1 MAESDLPA
9 PASKAGDAPQPG
21 NIWYR
26 RSILGL
32 GGLWALAATGG
43 VGVIAFV
50 RALFPRVLFEPPTVF
65 RAGRPED
72 YAVGEVN
79 NRFVETE
86 RAFVVRTS
94 EGFVA
99 LLARCTH
106 LGCTPRWLELERKF
120 KCPCHGS
127 GYTADGVNF
136 EGPAPSPLV
145 RLGISLDEN
154 GFIVVDRSRQFR
166 AGEWRRAGALLRV

>member
-1 MAESDLPA
+1 MAESELPV
-9 PASKAGDAPQPG
+9 PASKAAVGPQEG

-32 GGLWALAATGG
+32 AGLSALMAIGG
-43 VGVIAFV
+43 VGVVAFV
-50 RALFPRVLFEPPTVF
+50 RALFPRVLFEPSTVF

-79 NRFVETE
+79 NQFVETE
-86 RAFVVRTS
+86 RVFVVRTA

-106 LGCTPRWLELERKF
+106 LGCTPRWLEMDRKF

-127 GYTADGVNF
+127 GYTADGVNV
-136 EGPAPSPLV
+136 EGPAPTPLV
-145 RLGISLDEN
+145 RLDISLDEN

-166 AGEWRRAGALLRV
+166 VGEWQQPGALLRL

>member
-1 MAESDLPA
+1 MAESELPA
-9 PASKAGDAPQPG
+9 PASEAVGKPEGG

-32 GGLWALAATGG
+32 AGLSALAATGG
-43 VGVIAFV
+43 VGVVAFV

-65 RAGRPED
+65 NAGRPED
-72 YAVGEVN
+72 YAIGEVN
-79 NRFVETE
+79 TQFVETE

-106 LGCTPRWLELERKF
+106 LGCTPRWLDLERKF

-127 GYTADGVNF
+127 GYTAEGVNF
-136 EGPAPSPLV
+136 EGPAPAPLV

-154 GFIVVDRSRQFR
+154 GVIVVDRSRQFR
-166 AGEWRRAGALLRV
+166 VGDWRRPRALLRL

>member
-1 MAESDLPA
+1 MAESELPP
-9 PASKAGDAPQPG
+9 PASQASAGPEGG

-32 GGLWALAATGG
+32 AGLWALAATGG
-43 VGVIAFV
+43 VGLIAFV
-50 RALFPRVLFEPPTVF
+50 RSLFPRVLFEPATVF

-72 YAVGEVN
+72 YTVGEVN
-79 NRFVETE
+79 NQFVETE
-86 RAFVVRTS
+86 RVFVVRTS
-94 EGFVA
+94 EGVVA

-127 GYTADGVNF
+127 GYTAEGVNF
-136 EGPAPSPLV
+136 EGPAPAPLV
-145 RLGISLDEN
+145 RLAVSLDEN

-166 AGEWRRAGALLRV
+166 AGEWRQPGALLRL

>member
-1 MAESDLPA
+1 MDDELPA
-9 PASKAGDAPQPG
+9 SASTAAVGPEEG

-32 GGLWALAATGG
+32 AGLWALAAIGG
-43 VGVIAFV
+43 VGVVAFV

-72 YAVGEVN
+72 YAVGDVN
-79 NRFVETE
+79 NQFVETE

-106 LGCTPRWLELERKF
+106 LGCTPRWLDLERKF

-136 EGPAPSPLV
+136 EGPAPAPLA

-154 GFIVVDRSRQFR
+154 GFIVVDRGRQFGV
-166 AGEWRRAGALLRV
+166 GEWHQPGALLRL